1 MSSSQTRSPIQT
13 DSIGILASKVPVCC
27 LSYIKAFLQCSTH
40 HHSYTCCKYATNM
53 RGTYWYSVCT
63 VRWKIFVNLYTQYLW
78 LGLILQKCY
87 LQNNHCYTVCMCHAP
102 TKCPASAISLIHCSG
117 ASVNIFNCKNFPST
131 VVIIHT
137 ELVHLGFGHKVSEI
151 QREIFTVTVVR
162 VAPP

>member
-1 MSSSQTRSPIQT
+1 MSSSQTRSPVQT

-40 HHSYTCCKYATNM
+40 HHSYTCCYSATGM

-63 VRWKIFVNLYTQYLW
+63 VRWKIFVNFLQYLR

-87 LQNNHCYTVCMCHAP
+87 LQNNHCYTVRMCHAP
-102 TKCPASAISLIHCSG
+102 TKCPASAISLIHCNG
-117 ASVNIFNCKNFPST
+117 ASVNIFNCKNFSST